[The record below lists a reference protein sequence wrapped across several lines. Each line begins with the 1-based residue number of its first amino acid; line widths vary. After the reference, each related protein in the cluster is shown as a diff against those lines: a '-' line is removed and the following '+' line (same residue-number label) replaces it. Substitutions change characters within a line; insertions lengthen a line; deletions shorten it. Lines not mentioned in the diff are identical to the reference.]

1 MSEFIASPTMENFML
16 SDKYVR
22 VLAGPIGGGKSV
34 CCAHD
39 LMRWSCDQRPN
50 QDGVRKTR
58 FLIVRNTADQLKS
71 TTLKTIID
79 WFPPEVYGKY
89 SKTDKTLFY
98 TLRLPDDTLV
108 QTEWMLI
115 ALDTPDDVRKALSL
129 EATGLWGNES
139 RELHPEVVDGLIMR
153 VNRYPSSKDGGITRA
168 GAIFDTNYPDEE
180 SWWEKKMID
189 PPRNWS
195 IHEQPP
201 AVIPLDAWIEKY
213 RKDPPDDQIGLSAED
228 ISYAIDPECDN
239 FKHLERDY
247 YPNTIEGKT
256 EDFIRV
262 YLRCQFGRSMGG
274 MPVYEATYKVDRH
287 ENQKD
292 TMTHIQ
298 SEQYPLC
305 IGLDFGRT
313 PAAIICQLTPRG
325 TIMALTEVTGEN
337 MGIETFLQKHLK
349 PHLSGTYPGMPCV
362 VAADPAGWGK
372 SQNDE
377 LCPADIVERE
387 GFRIIKP
394 PTNKPNMRIEAV
406 ETVLQ
411 QSSDAE
417 PRLKVNRACHM
428 LVQGFRGKYRWKTD
442 RKGDLLHVKEPDKND
457 WSHIHDAFQYAM
469 MVIDGAGLGVR
480 LSGRH
485 RRREVTKVSAS
496 GWV

>member
-1 MSEFIASPTMENFML
+1 MAEFIATRTMEEFML
-16 SDKYVR
+16 SPKYVR

-34 CCAHD
+34 CCAHE
-39 LMRWSCDQRPN
+39 LMRWACDQKPN
-50 QDGVRKTR
+50 AEGIRKTR

-79 WFPPEVYGKY
+79 WFPPEVYGLY
-89 SKTDKTLFY
+89 SKTERTLFY
-98 TLRLPDDTLV
+98 TLRLPDDTIV
-108 QTEWMLI
+108 KTEWMLI

-180 SWWEKKMID
+180 TWWEQKMIN

-201 AVIPLDAWIEKY
+201 AVLPLDAWIEKY
-213 RKDPPDDQIGLSAED
+213 RKDPPEDQVGMSIEENW
-228 ISYAIDPECDN
+228 YAIDPAADN
-239 FKHLERDY
+239 FQHLERDY

-262 YLRCQFGRSMGG
+262 YLRCQFGRSLGG
-274 MPVYEATYKVDRH
+274 MPVYDKTYKVDRH
-287 ENQKD
+287 ENQGEP
-292 TMTHIQ
+292 MVHIH

-325 TIMALTEVTGEN
+325 TIAVLSEVTGEN
-337 MGIETFLQKHLK
+337 MGIQTFVRKHLK
-349 PHLSGTYPGMPCV
+349 PHLVEKYPGMPCFI
-362 VAADPAGWGK
+362 AADPAGWQK

-377 LCPADIVERE
+377 LCPADILEQE
-387 GFRIIKP
+387 GFRVLKP
-394 PTNKPNMRIEAV
+394 HTNKPGMRIEAV
-406 ETVLQ
+406 EMVLQ

-417 PRLKVNRACHM
+417 PRLKINRECHM
-428 LVQGFRGKYRWKTD
+428 LIQGFRGKYRWKTD
-442 RKGDLLHVKEPDKND
+442 KKGDLLHVKDPDKNE
-457 WSHIHDAFQYAM
+457 WSHIHDAFQYSM
-469 MVIDGAGLGVR
+469 MMIDGSGLGAR
-480 LSGRH
+480 LNSR
-485 RRREVTKVSAS
+485 RVRREVKRASAA
-496 GWV
+496 GWT